1 MYDGHIDRAL
11 SIVDSYRRP
20 EMASIE
26 WGEQREIEGFEPSG
40 DLMLI
45 YGTLRAGEYNHEAF
59 ELDQNATFLG
69 EGRLSGY
76 AMRDVGKFPIAY
88 KTGDL
93 EDSIVVELYEVHNK
107 EAACT
112 LDQMERD
119 YGYKR
124 QRFTVDTGEG
134 ELENVGMYVMPGK
147 KVDDLPQVP
156 GGDWVRHYT
165 MKKELGLVKDK

>member
-1 MYDGHIDRAL
+1 MYDGHLDRAL

-20 EMASIE
+20 ETASIE
-26 WGEQREIEGFEPSG
+26 WTEQPDIEDFEPSG

-112 LDQMERD
+112 LDEMERH

-124 QRFTVDTGEG
+124 QRFSVDTGEG

-147 KVDDLPQVP
+147 RVDDLPQVP
-156 GGDWVRHYT
+156 GGDWVSHYT
-165 MKKELGLVKDK
+165 MKKELGLVKEE